1 MRQGPHHARAFPAR
15 RRASEGGVVERARV
29 PCGAHGRSI
38 SIAGSWLRSMSEVR
52 ASSSLLVDL
61 ASKRI

>member
-38 SIAGSWLRSMSEVR
+38 SIAGSMSEVR